1 LSGLVVRTEAT
12 TSRITWLTAVASVG
26 SRRSEAC
33 VASATTW
40 CRLLVD
46 KVARSFCADSHLAS
60 CSRPAVITMRC
71 LLPKS
76 TRDAACCTAIAPARN
91 SLMKLSTSLA
101 VALRSSGSRRAACS
115 ACGGLHQRQEPRVAG
130 RLRPGRAK
138 EAGSHLAG
146 AAIRA
151 EEESPGDPA
160 DAVVWEQLEQSAG
173 EETRLSITYLCF
185 MIVATMIAGIG
196 VMLDQPILI
205 VGAMVVGPEFG
216 PLVALCIGIVTRR
229 RRPATGA
236 LGTLV
241 LGFAVGMAAT
251 VILTWILTA
260 VGLLDESMLIAE
272 RPLTSFIWKH
282 DALSWIVGFLAG
294 IAGMLA
300 LTSAKSGAL
309 VGVLISVTTI
319 PAAAN
324 AAVAIAYWVPSE
336 AIGSAIQLLINL
348 SAIAVAGTLTLLVLR
363 TRAEQL
369 ARRSPARA

>member
-1 LSGLVVRTEAT
+1 MLHVRLIAPLESTPQILQLLEASPAVTHLCVNEQSARKPAGDVVSFDVAREGAT
-12 TSRITWLTAVASVG
+12 TVLEALKGFGLEQRGAIVVENLDISI
-26 SRRSEAC
+26 SE
-33 VASATTW
+33 
-40 CRLLVD
+40 
-46 KVARSFCADSHLAS
+46 F
-60 CSRPAVITMRC
+60 
-71 LLPKS
+71 
-76 TRDAACCTAIAPARN
+76 
-91 SLMKLSTSLA
+91 
-101 VALRSSGSRRAACS
+101 
-115 ACGGLHQRQEPRVAG
+115 
-130 RLRPGRAK
+130 
-138 EAGSHLAG
+138 
-146 AAIRA
+146 AIRA
-151 EEESPGDPA
+151 EEETPGEPA

-185 MIVATMIAGIG
+185 MMVATMIAGIG

-229 RRPATGA
+229 RQPATRA

-260 VGLLDESMLIAE
+260 VGLLNESMLIAE
-272 RPLTSFIWKH
+272 RPLTSFIWKP

-324 AAVAIAYWVPSE
+324 AAVALAYWVPSE
-336 AIGSAIQLLINL
+336 AIGSAIQLVINL
-348 SAIAVAGTLTLLVLR
+348 SAIVVAGTLTLLVLR

-369 ARRSPARA
+369 ARRETSTPQPDEGLATPGR